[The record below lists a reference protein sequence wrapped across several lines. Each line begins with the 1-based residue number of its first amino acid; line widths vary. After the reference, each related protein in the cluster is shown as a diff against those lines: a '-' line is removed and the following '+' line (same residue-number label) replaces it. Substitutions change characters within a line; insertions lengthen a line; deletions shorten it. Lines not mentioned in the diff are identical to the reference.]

1 MLVLNHVHVAVSQ
14 QLPIDTH
21 TLLQHHREH
30 VRPVER
36 DPGGPHDRPAVLV
49 DFRLRSGDCQAG
61 AVGDGQGHFF
71 VLLLLCGKLRAPA
84 PRARSA
90 VVPFCLS
97 LRRLCCHLR
106 RHDFQASADTGRHL
120 LRQLQ
125 GQGPACDLL
134 PGLRRHG
141 VLLRCLRHGLP
152 VLDDLPGEGAYPA
165 AVGTDRHPPRLV
177 VLQVLQLDV
186 VDPHIA
192 VDPAPVVFGVA
203 DVHRHSVVR
212 RVFIAGAPHLGL
224 LLALVFHIHAVPAPD
239 ALLRGGLADD
249 EPVHVLD
256 AGVDAGL
263 RGELLRM
270 QHRHFLFAYR
280 VVGPLPVVPGHQEA
294 YAALDGDR
302 PLRLVVDG
310 LEGQAVQL
318 AAQPVLD
325 LVCQPLVLLPPRR
338 HFGGGDGRRH
348 LAFDVLEDD
357 VPHVRRV
364 LRAPVRLRVA
374 LHQRPQLPVSVV
386 QVLPPVHALHLR
398 LPGCVAVRQPLLPNI
413 QFCRPDCRFSRFHR
427 VLLSPRGTPE
437 FQQEL
442 PPLGVR
448 PVEVVPHSVLT
459 NFAPLGPAGRRDL
472 ATLRCSSFPH
482 RAGRGGGP
490 TDMWAHL
497 LGVPHSFSRSSRP
510 WGSARL

>member
-1 MLVLNHVHVAVSQ
+1 
-14 QLPIDTH
+14 
-21 TLLQHHREH
+21 
-30 VRPVER
+30 
-36 DPGGPHDRPAVLV
+36 
-49 DFRLRSGDCQAG
+49 
-61 AVGDGQGHFF
+61 
-71 VLLLLCGKLRAPA
+71 
-84 PRARSA
+84 
-90 VVPFCLS
+90 
-97 LRRLCCHLR
+97 HLR
-106 RHDFQASADTGRHL
+106 RHGFQASADTGRHL

-125 GQGPACDLL
+125 GQGPARDLL
-134 PGLRRHG
+134 PG
-141 VLLRCLRHGLP
+141 LRCLRHGLP

-165 AVGTDRHPPRLV
+165 AVGTDRHTPRLV

-192 VDPAPVVFGVA
+192 VDPALVVFGVA

-249 EPVHVLD
+249 EPIHVLD

-294 YAALDGDR
+294 YAALDGDC

-338 HFGGGDGRRH
+338 HLGGGNGGGN
-348 LAFDVLEDD
+348 LTLNVLKDD
-357 VPHVRRV
+357 IPDMGS
-364 LRAPVRLRVA
+364 LLPLIPLCQGAE
-374 LHQRPQLPVSVV
+374 LPVPAV

-398 LPGCVAVRQPLLPNI
+398 LPGC
-413 QFCRPDCRFSRFHR
+413 
-427 VLLSPRGTPE
+427 
-437 FQQEL
+437 
-442 PPLGVR
+442 
-448 PVEVVPHSVLT
+448 
-459 NFAPLGPAGRRDL
+459 
-472 ATLRCSSFPH
+472 
-482 RAGRGGGP
+482 
-490 TDMWAHL
+490 
-497 LGVPHSFSRSSRP
+497 
-510 WGSARL
+510 

>member
-1 MLVLNHVHVAVSQ
+1 
-14 QLPIDTH
+14 
-21 TLLQHHREH
+21 
-30 VRPVER
+30 
-36 DPGGPHDRPAVLV
+36 
-49 DFRLRSGDCQAG
+49 
-61 AVGDGQGHFF
+61 
-71 VLLLLCGKLRAPA
+71 
-84 PRARSA
+84 
-90 VVPFCLS
+90 
-97 LRRLCCHLR
+97 
-106 RHDFQASADTGRHL
+106 
-120 LRQLQ
+120 
-125 GQGPACDLL
+125 
-134 PGLRRHG
+134 
-141 VLLRCLRHGLP
+141 
-152 VLDDLPGEGAYPA
+152 
-165 AVGTDRHPPRLV
+165 
-177 VLQVLQLDV
+177 
-186 VDPHIA
+186 DPHIA
-192 VDPAPVVFGVA
+192 VDPALVVFGVA

-437 FQQEL
+437 FQQVL

-448 PVEVVPHSVLT
+448 PVEVVPHILRPHGSPRRRGPLHAGPLLHPDLVGDGQCHHQIVVSALFRLWFPVFVINERQHLAQRLVVIDGLQVL
-459 NFAPLGPAGRRDL
+459 PGRV
-472 ATLRCSSFPH
+472 FQPIHNH
-482 RAGRGGGP
+482 RPGDGRGLKAKGRH
-490 TDMWAHL
+490 HL
-497 LGVPHSFSRSSRP
+497 SGVVVQALPHVQVRVP
-510 WGSARL
+510 QIL

>member
-1 MLVLNHVHVAVSQ
+1 M
-14 QLPIDTH
+14 
-21 TLLQHHREH
+21 
-30 VRPVER
+30 
-36 DPGGPHDRPAVLV
+36 
-49 DFRLRSGDCQAG
+49 
-61 AVGDGQGHFF
+61 
-71 VLLLLCGKLRAPA
+71 
-84 PRARSA
+84 
-90 VVPFCLS
+90 
-97 LRRLCCHLR
+97 
-106 RHDFQASADTGRHL
+106 
-120 LRQLQ
+120 
-125 GQGPACDLL
+125 
-134 PGLRRHG
+134 
-141 VLLRCLRHGLP
+141 
-152 VLDDLPGEGAYPA
+152 
-165 AVGTDRHPPRLV
+165 GTDRHTPRLV

-192 VDPAPVVFGVA
+192 VDPALVVFGVA

-249 EPVHVLD
+249 EPIHVLD

-294 YAALDGDR
+294 YAALDGDC

-338 HFGGGDGRRH
+338 HLGGGNGGGN
-348 LAFDVLEDD
+348 LTLNVLKDD
-357 VPHVRRV
+357 IPDMGS
-364 LRAPVRLRVA
+364 LLPLIPLCQGAE
-374 LHQRPQLPVSVV
+374 LPVPAV

-398 LPGCVAVRQPLLPNI
+398 LPGCVAVRQPPLPNI

-427 VLLSPRGTPE
+427 ALLSPRGAPRRRKLRITRPSE
-437 FQQEL
+437 TAGL
-442 PPLGVR
+442 VLSAAPPLPTR
-448 PVEVVPHSVLT
+448 PSLAGCPIISAGT
-459 NFAPLGPAGRRDL
+459 PAP
-472 ATLRCSSFPH
+472 
-482 RAGRGGGP
+482 GGP
-490 TDMWAHL
+490 PGQSHPTYPASTRQS
-497 LGVPHSFSRSSRP
+497 PPPRSAPR
-510 WGSARL
+510 WSAAEP